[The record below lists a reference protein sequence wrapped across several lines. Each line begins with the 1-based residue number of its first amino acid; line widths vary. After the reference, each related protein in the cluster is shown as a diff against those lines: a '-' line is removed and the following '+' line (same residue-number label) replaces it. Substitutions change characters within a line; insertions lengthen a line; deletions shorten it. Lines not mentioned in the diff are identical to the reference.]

1 MYTFDKNECSK
12 QTLHGGSKSCAFQDW
27 KISNTTDTSVTF
39 ILDEPDGH
47 MGFPGNIHLEVCYE
61 IIDYSC
67 LQITMQAVAD
77 KDGICNLTS
86 HPYFCL
92 DDSGDISAHELK
104 INASH
109 YLPVNKLNIPTGKIN
124 AVSNSQFD
132 FLNPRSLAE
141 IVKGTNKSID
151 HNFCL
156 NNKRS
161 TLREAAVLVSK
172 LSNIKLRVLSTET
185 GLQFYTGHHL
195 LDTPPGY
202 SNLPYTPFSGLC
214 LEPQGWPDAPNKENF
229 PSVFLP
235 ANTLY
240 QQIICFEFI
249 TS

>member
-1 MYTFDKNECSK
+1 MKN
-12 QTLHGGSKSCAFQDW
+12 
-27 KISNTTDTSVTF
+27 ISNTSVTF
-39 ILDEPDGH
+39 ILDESDGH
-47 MGFPGNIHLEVCYE
+47 MGFPGNIHFEVCYE
-61 IIDYSC
+61 INNYSS
-67 LQITMQAVAD
+67 LKIIMRAIAD

-214 LEPQGWPDAPNKENF
+214 LEPQGWPDAPNKKNF

-240 QQIICFEFI
+240 QQIIYFEF
-249 TS
+249 TKN

>member
-1 MYTFDKNECSK
+1 M
-12 QTLHGGSKSCAFQDW
+12 
-27 KISNTTDTSVTF
+27 
-39 ILDEPDGH
+39 
-47 MGFPGNIHLEVCYE
+47 
-61 IIDYSC
+61 
-67 LQITMQAVAD
+67 
-77 KDGICNLTS
+77 
-86 HPYFCL
+86 
-92 DDSGDISAHELK
+92 
-104 INASH
+104 
-109 YLPVNKLNIPTGKIN
+109 NKLNIPTGKIN

-202 SNLPYTPFSGLC
+202 SYLPYTPFSGLC

-229 PSVFLP
+229 PSVFLSLKNSIP
-235 ANTLY
+235 FLLGLVMLGMGMTIDFSDLKRRKS
-240 QQIICFEFI
+240 I
-249 TS
+249 